1 MSNLTF
7 DELTVGKNG
16 SVELFLLF
24 FDSQTISPNFA
35 IFNTC
40 KYVLRGGHAMWLSRP
55 RKECGIQVLAGL
67 AGSIYLNIGSLFI
80 TTGPGKLV
88 RKIERKVS
96 LWNSLK

>member
-24 FDSQTISPNFA
+24 FLDSQTISPNFA

-40 KYVLRGGHAMWLSRP
+40 KYILRGGHAIWLSRHVTQ
-55 RKECGIQVLAGL
+55 EGVWD
-67 AGSIYLNIGSLFI
+67 
-80 TTGPGKLV
+80 TGFGRPGWP
-88 RKIERKVS
+88 I
-96 LWNSLK
+96 